1 MLNFDDLDLIRLKA
15 YNDKIDKE
23 KSKIDMEKVK
33 FYNSRYSKYDLSDFI
48 LVDKKPR
55 KSLLEMRDKRDR

>member
-33 FYNSRYSKYDLSDFI
+33 FYNSLYSKYDLSDFI

-55 KSLLEMRDKRDR
+55 TSLLEMRDKRDR

>member
-1 MLNFDDLDLIRLKA
+1 MLNFDDLDLIRLKV
-15 YNDKIDKE
+15 YNEKIDKE

-33 FYNSRYSKYDLSDFI
+33 FYNSLYSKYDLSDFI

-55 KSLLEMRDKRDR
+55 KSLLKMRDERDR

>member
-1 MLNFDDLDLIRLKA
+1 MLNFNDLDLVRLKV
-15 YNDKIDKE
+15 YNEKIDKE
-23 KSKIDMEKVK
+23 KLKVDMEKVK

-55 KSLLEMRDKRDR
+55 KSLKKMRDERDR

>member
-33 FYNSRYSKYDLSDFI
+33 FYNSLYSKYDLSDFI

-55 KSLLEMRDKRDR
+55 KSLLEMRDKRAR

>member
-15 YNDKIDKE
+15 YNEKIDKE
-23 KSKIDMEKVK
+23 KQKIDMEKVK
-33 FYNSRYSKYDLSDFI
+33 FYNSLYSKYDLSDFI

-55 KSLLEMRDKRDR
+55 KSLLKMRDERDR

>member
-33 FYNSRYSKYDLSDFI
+33 FYNSLYSKYDLSDFI